1 MQTPDPDELHQSEEH
16 MMRRCWEVC
25 LKARN
30 KPFFNDVYNSDEL
43 QRARRLARFI
53 GWRLRKSRRHGYL
66 LLDQRS
72 TVMERNLTLREAMRF
87 LLAQ

>member
-1 MQTPDPDELHQSEEH
+1 MSESTLE
-16 MMRRCWEVC
+16 
-25 LKARN
+25 
-30 KPFFNDVYNSDEL
+30 

-66 LLDQRS
+66 LLDDRS
-72 TVMERNLTLREAMRF
+72 MVMEHNLSLREAMRV